1 MKRIVIAFLIP
12 IAVMLLAPG
21 CSMPGS
27 TDASFCPRPTVIGDV
42 EAGSVV
48 ADHGF
53 VTARVT
59 LTAEHPTVYIDM
71 SGCAAYR
78 TFAVSAGDA
87 SVNFAFLAR
96 STNSKILA
104 ERYQAGGTAR
114 LDVEAGAA
122 TFIEVTMMGGEAWSG
137 FVTITGTP

>member
-78 TFAVSAGDA
+78 TFAVSAGPLTRRSSRSA
-87 SVNFAFLAR
+87 TRPAGRLAWTSR
-96 STNSKILA
+96 QERLPSSKS
-104 ERYQAGGTAR
+104 R
-114 LDVEAGAA
+114 
-122 TFIEVTMMGGEAWSG
+122 
-137 FVTITGTP
+137 